1 MLNPYLGNRP
11 NIWSKRTTV
20 PHHKMARVG
29 FKHFSFCILF
39 GIMIQICSNLFQ
51 GLQDLQTTK
60 AVFWAYFSLKYLNH
74 CSDILNNVQ
83 YNYGKTPQFARADAD
98 DVSEHEKTLCFVGQN
113 AHVHDHGFHLA
124 THSLATVRWM
134 LQQHRRHHHHH
145 QNHHHHHHHQTL
157 IEDLQCMQ
165 KFNGV
170 GN

>member
-1 MLNPYLGNRP
+1 
-11 NIWSKRTTV
+11 
-20 PHHKMARVG
+20 MARVG

-98 DVSEHEKTLCFVGQN
+98 DVSVHEKTLCFVGQN

-145 QNHHHHHHHQTL
+145 HQNHHHHHHHHQTL

-170 GN
+170 GKQNPYWRSSMHVEV